1 MDGTILAFREARQGR
16 VELSKD
22 EKKRG
27 RSWALPA
34 PLAQTFERGALVPA
48 KGPEALLTCWVKA
61 ACGDDGDLLG
71 APSALSG
78 FESQGRSLESGSR
91 GV

>member
-1 MDGTILAFREARQGR
+1 MGIKRKR
-16 VELSKD
+16 VIT
-22 EKKRG
+22 RG
-27 RSWALPA
+27 A
-34 PLAQTFERGALVPA
+34 PPPPPQPLNRGALASA

-78 FESQGRSLESGSR
+78 LESQGRSLASGSR